1 MLDKSPV
8 MCYNNYS
15 KRNEVIKMRIEKNE
29 HDKLYPYTICGGWG
43 DKVYCDEEDLKNLK
57 KEIEKILDKRT

>member
-15 KRNEVIKMRIEKNE
+15 KGNEVIKMRIEKM
-29 HDKLYPYTICGGWG
+29 IMI
-43 DKVYCDEEDLKNLK
+43 NLILTLSAVVGATRFIATK
-57 KEIEKILDKRT
+57 KI

>member
-15 KRNEVIKMRIEKNE
+15 KGNEVIKMKIEKM
-29 HDKLYPYTICGGWG
+29 IMI
-43 DKVYCDEEDLKNLK
+43 NLIPTPSVVVGVTKSTVMK
-57 KEIEKILDKRT
+57 KA